1 MTQNRRPT
9 RRRIANMTGLVAFV
23 VVASALGLTGAAVA
37 MLDPGPTGDGPGGLV
52 AFAVI
57 AGASAVVGLVA
68 RMLALFML
76 DRTRPDGS

>member
-1 MTQNRRPT
+1 
-9 RRRIANMTGLVAFV
+9 MTGLVAFV
-23 VVASALGLTGAAVA
+23 VVASVLGLTGAAVA
-37 MLDPGPTGDGPGGLV
+37 MLDPGPPGDGPGGLV